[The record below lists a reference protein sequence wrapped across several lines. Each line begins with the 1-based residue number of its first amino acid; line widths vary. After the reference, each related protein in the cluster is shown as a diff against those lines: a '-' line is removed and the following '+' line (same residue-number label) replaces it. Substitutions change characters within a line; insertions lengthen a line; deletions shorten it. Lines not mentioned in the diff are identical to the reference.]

1 MTNVNTCRFGS
12 SQWCMASTNPKPPH
26 HPSYAARLPPGAVR
40 ASRIQGTS
48 AT

>member
-12 SQWCMASTNPKPPH
+12 SQWCMASTNPNPPH
-26 HPSYAARLPPGAVR
+26 QPSYAARLPRGAVR
-40 ASRIQGTS
+40 TSRIQGTS